1 MLPHVGDVIMQEAR
15 HIQSF
20 SSPVL
25 NVGRTVL
32 NPEYAFIKRAF
43 DIVSSGLAI
52 VILSPLMLITALAIK
67 LYDGGPALYKQ
78 IRLTKDER
86 EFRILNVFEEDF
98 KTALCNKATNIVA

>member
-1 MLPHVGDVIMQEAR
+1 M
-15 HIQSF
+15 
-20 SSPVL
+20 
-25 NVGRTVL
+25 
-32 NPEYAFIKRAF
+32 
-43 DIVSSGLAI
+43 
-52 VILSPLMLITALAIK
+52 IK